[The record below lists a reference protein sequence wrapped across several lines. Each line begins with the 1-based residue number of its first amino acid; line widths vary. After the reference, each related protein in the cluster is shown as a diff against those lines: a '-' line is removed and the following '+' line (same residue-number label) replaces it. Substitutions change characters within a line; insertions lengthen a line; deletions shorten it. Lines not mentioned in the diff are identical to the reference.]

1 MMKIKVINSLLIP
14 LIFCTSAAL
23 AQSSHQSVN
32 EYHTRGLI
40 DLNKGKT
47 AEAES
52 LFYYSAKEYSWAPS
66 YFELAKIEFDK
77 NTVYSRKKAR
87 DYIQKAIWKDPENI
101 EFRMLQAKLMEVF
114 SSSMAFDVYKEIL
127 DIEPDN
133 AEALYNLGRISE
145 MRFYEY
151 HNSFM
156 NYESGQAL
164 SFNDYAYKDFYKAE
178 RFFKKAIKSD
188 PERTE
193 VYLHLSCL
201 YSETGKYENGIP
213 LLNKVIKTDSLDKN
227 AWLFLGYLYY
237 KTLMYDSCQ
246 SAYKKAL
253 GLMTEDEKKEFRL
266 NTTMMLLGDKE
277 IDKDKIEKIV
287 DDFWNMKDPL
297 YLTEYNERLLEHYSR
312 VAYSNLRFS
321 VVKQN
326 ITGWKSDRGEV
337 MVRYGEPENRIRLRP
352 FINAGGKT
360 QIMLKTDLWIYKNKT
375 FGFTDDYWTNNFRFS
390 IPNNEGRYFSQFQFD
405 TYTYI
410 NNLRRTDPEEY
421 EPEFKG
427 PVFTL
432 PYTVSQ
438 FKDLNNDQNRNT
450 QIYLNYAL
458 DISHIP
464 ELRNQYMLPHQA
476 GLFVL
481 DGSDKRVG
489 QREQEFTYLGNER
502 ELRFSRYEKFWVN
515 SLETEA
521 KPDSVLLAFEVVRD
535 KDGGVSTNHFGF
547 PVKDFDESNLD
558 ISDIVLATGIDKQ
571 SLSKYPLSRN
581 NIGIL
586 PNPTR
591 RFNRTTPIFL
601 YYEVYNLAQDEDHKT
616 SFEQKITLKKLNENS
631 FIEDLFSSIANL
643 ISSKHQDEITLT
655 TDYQSFEKNS
665 QVYLQ
670 LDMSKYQP
678 GDYAV
683 AVTIIDKLSGSEKS
697 SETLL
702 IWR

>member
-1 MMKIKVINSLLIP
+1 MMKIKVINTLLIP
-14 LIFCTSAAL
+14 LIFYTSAVL
-23 AQSSHQSVN
+23 AQSSHESVN
-32 EYHTRGLI
+32 EYHSQGLI
-40 DLNKGKT
+40 DLNEGKT
-47 AEAES
+47 AAAES

-66 YFELAKIEFDK
+66 YFELAKIEFEK

-101 EFRMLQAKLMEVF
+101 EYRMLQANLMEVF
-114 SSSMAFDVYKEIL
+114 SSSMAYDVYEEIL
-127 DIEPDN
+127 AIDPDN
-133 AEALYNLGRISE
+133 AEALYNMGRISE

-156 NYESGQAL
+156 NYESGQSI

-178 RFFKKAIKSD
+178 RFFKKTIKSD
-188 PERTE
+188 PGRKEA
-193 VYLHLSCL
+193 YLHLGYL
-201 YSETGKYENGIP
+201 YSETGRYENGIP
-213 LLNKVIKTDSLDKN
+213 LLNKIIKTDSLDKN
-227 AWLFLGYLYY
+227 VWLFLGYLYY
-237 KTLMYDSCQ
+237 KTLRFDSCQ
-246 SAYKKAL
+246 FAYQKAL
-253 GLMTEDEKKEFRL
+253 YLMTADEKKEFKL
-266 NTTMMLLGDKE
+266 STTMMLIGDNE
-277 IDKDKIEKIV
+277 IDKDKIDKIV
-287 DDFWNMKDPL
+287 DDFWNMRDPL
-297 YLTEYNERLLEHYSR
+297 YLTKYNERLLEHYSR

-321 VVKQN
+321 VVKQD

-337 MVRYGEPENRIRLRP
+337 MVRYGEPQNRLRLRP

-375 FGFTDDYWTNNFRFS
+375 FGFTDDYWTKNFRFS
-390 IPNNEGRYFSQFQFD
+390 VPSNDGRYISQFQFD
-405 TYTYI
+405 TYKYI
-410 NNLRRTDPEEY
+410 NYLRRTDPEEY

-432 PYTVSQ
+432 PYIVSQ

-464 ELRNQYMLPHQA
+464 ELRDQYMLPHQA

-481 DGSDKRVG
+481 DGSDNKVG

-502 ELRFSRYEKFWVN
+502 ELRFSRYEKYWVN
-515 SLETEA
+515 SIETET
-521 KPDSVLLAFEVVRD
+521 KPDSVMLAFEVVRD
-535 KDGGVSTNHFGF
+535 KDGGVSTNHFRF
-547 PVKDFDESNLD
+547 PVKNFDERNLD
-558 ISDIVLATGIDKQ
+558 ISDIVLATGIEKQ
-571 SLSKYPLSRN
+571 SLSKYPLNRN

-591 RFNRTTPIFL
+591 TFNRSTDIYL
-601 YYEVYNLAQDEDHKT
+601 YYEVYNLKQDKEQKT

-631 FIEDLFSSIANL
+631 FIENLFSSIANL
-643 ISSKHQDEITLT
+643 FSSGHEDEITLT

-670 LDMSKYQP
+670 LDMNKYQP

-683 AVTIIDKLSGSEKS
+683 TVTINDKLSGSEKS

-702 IWR
+702 RWR